1 METQTAIIQR
11 SFISPQKQKKIERSF
26 EERSILILLGREKEI
41 GLCIPFCPNK
51 RNETMGL
58 VEKEEVSRRC
68 SSHNGSHCIDLS
80 TRFLL
85 LFSHFCW
92 VSFLRV
98 QCTLTSLLFGRQ
110 KGMGGENSSITI
122 VCLRKRLLAERAA
135 SKAAKDDLKLIEKR
149 LIELEKQLKIETELR
164 NKAQSKLKLMNRKLI
179 SVKLSVIT
187 GQAIPSRDSHPQID
201 PKSPSAH
208 LCEGKENKP
217 NSISDHLRYSET
229 SIVTP
234 NSVSEE
240 ASSHGDCSSSVG
252 NSSTDNSYGHQI
264 RSQEEEMVVSQ
275 TRERDS
281 SNEDYS
287 HGSILEL
294 ECFDFRDVLLPL
306 QHAKEQL
313 SKSSN
318 TKGCISMA
326 SHPLASVPKERIG
339 MEGQANFQI
348 KSS

>member
-80 TRFLL
+80 TR
-85 LFSHFCW
+85 
-92 VSFLRV
+92 
-98 QCTLTSLLFGRQ
+98 Q

-149 LIELEKQLKIETELR
+149 LKIETELR